1 MRKKMKHLTSLRLLW
16 LLCLL
21 VIGIPH
27 TWADDVASS
36 NDGSSNETTEE
47 LVFDF
52 TTPEGQQLISG
63 LSTNTTDWSTA
74 GTRNYAT
81 SVNGYPVTFY
91 NCLKTPNALIV
102 RGDYKEDGK
111 DVDPG
116 YVTGSMKGTLTQ
128 IKFTLARNAGSGN
141 IIVSIVSQDGTTH
154 EQSIEVS
161 KQGTYTLDIAAANQ
175 VKDAKLIK
183 VAPTGIRCYF
193 SNITFVR
200 TTTPIDAKDPWIIFK
215 KLNGDAYPISDADTH
230 YAPWGQIIQLE
241 SNGVEGFDPVSTVNN
256 PYVVV
261 YTVDGSEPEFS
272 NEKDSKGNWKNGN
285 DLDKDGNPIGKNGYI
300 YRRGIILDKRSRT
313 VAENTKAGETI
324 TVKLAIYKLTT
335 DANGVTTA
343 DKIKTIT
350 KEFKLTYKSRPR
362 WDDSKSEYDSN
373 LQLVFTPKTLMT
385 EKDEYDS
392 YMTKLDL
399 TQNATV
405 TEYQW
410 QGNTIIAKFSKND
423 KYDMQSL
430 LNAASVTPTVSSK
443 SMKSSSLGLRKLSV
457 IQYSQDGLA
466 ATGVAEAM
474 YWFIP
479 ARKSLRLEATAENN
493 PINISKGSSTTSSTI
508 TLKGYYT
515 DTDGNEKQCTDMTVL
530 GLAKSNISVSQKGVI
545 NITSDITYSEDK
557 SEAYFTIE
565 GNDNGT
571 ITLSIKS
578 QETNL
583 GTEGTDEDD
592 KKTFISADNY
602 TAATAALNITV
613 EGSDKMA
620 PPTIAPDTRNYAKD
634 FTATVTGNEGVK
646 TYYLLIEKSTTSGEV
661 SLLADTD
668 DSASSG
674 NTETDDEE
682 MDVPSAEGIVDYAL
696 HFEEYKKTEPAL
708 AAAGVIDGNQTVS
721 LTIEAQVGRQYI
733 LAAVVAD
740 VNANDENTKA
750 SDVSLKN
757 ASRRVYSI
765 YTYNTLEKPVL
776 SPGVE
781 GNNHYYAY
789 EGTSLNVSASVQT
802 AECQIYYLVSNT
814 EQLTFTQND
823 NGTISTNGKL
833 YNASEPIVVNGT
845 NIVQAIAYSRNLGLT
860 SEIVY
865 YRYAMRN
872 TDINS
877 PTFQIG
883 TQTFSNGQKYE
894 QSMDGKQLIINASY
908 YDAEGNLQ
916 NIDGTNI
923 HWDTDIYHIYYT
935 LDGSYPTA
943 QSFPYEGPISGLD
956 NKNKNLKVTAFVY
969 SNGNNGEVKGD
980 GSVSEYS
987 ALNLLNANNNYWETT
1002 ENNCPSGILA
1012 SNKATINKDN
1022 QTLVNIEFGGSKDGA
1037 GNNLK
1042 WKHYTSAEYGTG
1054 NPIDNVGKYTIA
1066 PAEDINE
1073 DVADVKDEMGNL
1085 WNHSKANNRLAPI
1098 AQTHKA
1104 TYGLPASGAYVKF
1117 EPKQNGKLTI
1127 WCCQEGALYYNN
1139 KSTAANYFNKD
1150 FLRKRPAYF
1159 IDELGKSYKPESI
1172 EAAGVLSSNWE
1183 MYAYPS
1189 TWIPKGGEQNGIK
1202 QELFTQEQTA
1212 NIYNMFNNAI
1222 LTNGVKYNQ
1231 PLQDAIVYLNT
1242 EANQY
1247 VAGYNVAEEPVEEGT
1262 ASTKKDEI
1270 VDGTGVCLPSA
1281 SYMKYTF
1288 NVKAGKTYF
1297 FFGWM
1302 TKIGIRGFGFEPTYD
1317 DYISSE
1323 QPVIYSGKSGTDA
1336 AGNSEENNFTDKIGK
1351 TYQDVQL
1358 KRTIKAGVWT
1368 PLVLPFSVSESQMKE
1383 IFGDDMQ
1390 ILHYRTIEGTKMY
1403 FFKHYHQMLVA
1414 GTPVLIKASKL
1425 AENPVFH
1432 NVTFESKEVND
1443 KPSNDYNSGSSTEHY
1458 RMIGSY
1464 TPMTYNKGDYYVSSA
1479 GTIKPLN
1486 ATSAIL
1492 PGTRAYIVGEP
1503 NSPITQL
1510 CKTAYNNENP
1520 TGLDGGTTDINVID
1534 RDGEIRST
1542 FLDGNIYNVNGQ
1554 RVTTPK
1560 KGIYITKGKKV
1571 VVSE

>member
-63 LSTNTTDWSTA
+63 LSNQVTDWTTPA
-74 GTRNYAT
+74 TRYHET
-81 SVNGYPVTFY
+81 SINGFPVTFF
-91 NCLKTPNALIV
+91 NCLRASNALSV
-102 RGDYKEDGK
+102 RGDKKQLGDNTES
-111 DVDPG
+111 G
-116 YVTGSMKGTLTQ
+116 YVSGSMKGTVTQ
-128 IKFTLARNAGSGN
+128 VKFNLANNNQGN
-141 IIVSIVSQDGTTH
+141 IVISIVEADGTQH
-154 EQSIEVS
+154 DQSVRITKRGLYSIDIE
-161 KQGTYTLDIAAANQ
+161 AANQ

-183 VAPTGIRCYF
+183 VTPDFKCNF
-193 SNITFVR
+193 SSFTFVR

-215 KLNGDAYPISDADTH
+215 KFNGDAYPISDADTH

-261 YTVDGSEPEFS
+261 YTVDGSTPEFS

-285 DLDKDGNPIGKNGYI
+285 DLDKAGNPIGKNGYI

-313 VAENTKAGETI
+313 VADNTKAGETI
-324 TVKLAIYKLTT
+324 TVKLAIYKVTT
-335 DANGVTTA
+335 DANGNTTA

-350 KEFKLTYKSRPR
+350 KEFKLTDKSRPR
-362 WDDSKSEYDSN
+362 WDDDATN
-373 LQLVFTPKTLMT
+373 LVFSPKTLMT

-405 TEYQW
+405 TESGNW

-479 ARKSLRLEATAENN
+479 ARKSLRLEATASNN
-493 PINISKGSSTTSSTI
+493 PINISKGSSTNTSKI

-578 QETNL
+578 QETSL
-583 GTEGTDEDD
+583 GTEGTDEDG

-682 MDVPSAEGIVDYAL
+682 KDVPVEGDLVKYAL
-696 HFEEYKKTEPAL
+696 NFEAYKQENPGL
-708 AAAGVIDGNQTVS
+708 AAGGVIDGNQTVS
-721 LTIEAQVGRQYI
+721 LPIEAQVGRQYI

-740 VNANDENTKA
+740 VDKDGKITNT
-750 SDVSLKN
+750 
-757 ASRRVYSI
+757 SRRVYSI

-781 GNNHYYAY
+781 GNNNYYAY

-908 YDAEGNLQ
+908 YDADGKLQ

-943 QSFPYEGPISGLD
+943 QSLHYEGPISGLD

-969 SNGNNGEVKGD
+969 SNGSNGEVKGD

-1002 ENNCPSGILA
+1002 ENNCPSGILT
-1012 SNKATINKDN
+1012 SNKASINKDN
-1022 QTLVNIEFGGSKDGA
+1022 QTLVNIEFGGSKDGV

-1073 DVADVKDEMGNL
+1073 DVADVRDEMGNL

-1098 AQTHKA
+1098 EQTHKA

-1212 NIYNMFNNAI
+1212 NIYNMFNKAI

-1270 VDGTGVCLPSA
+1270 FDGTGVCLPSA

-1288 NVKAGKTYF
+1288 DVKAGKTYF

-1302 TKIGIRGFGFEPTYD
+1302 TKIGIRGFGFEPTND

-1336 AGNSEENNFTDKIGK
+1336 AGNSEDNKFSDKIGK
-1351 TYQDVQL
+1351 TYQSVQL

-1432 NVTFESKEVND
+1432 NVTFESEEVND
-1443 KPSNDYNSGSSTEHY
+1443 QPSNDYNSGSSEEHY

-1464 TPMTYNKGDYYVSSA
+1464 TLMQYNKGDYYVSST

-1486 ATSAIL
+1486 IESNIL

-1503 NSPITQL
+1503 NSPVTQL